1 MQADHDHGD
10 LMDRVYRHQAAI
22 YDLTRKYYLLGRDR
36 LIDELDVEGD
46 GTVLEIA
53 CGTGR
58 NLIRIGNRYRD
69 AQLFGVDISHK
80 MLRQASKNS
89 ARSAMRWRIK
99 LAKADACSFDPGMT
113 LGQAQF
119 DRIVFS
125 YCLSMIPDWQ
135 GALAHA
141 VPMLAPGGRIHMVDF
156 GLQSGLP
163 RWFGKGMHLWL
174 SKFHVAPRAG
184 MAEAFERLA
193 AEHGLETDVRPLY
206 RDYAVIG
213 TLARPAA

>member
-1 MQADHDHGD
+1 MTSTFDHGA

-36 LIDELDVEGD
+36 LIEDLDLPEG
-46 GTVLEIA
+46 GSVLEIA

-58 NLIRIGNRYRD
+58 NLIRIGRRYP
-69 AQLFGVDISHK
+69 AAGLWGVDISAE
-80 MLRQASKNS
+80 MLRQAEKNS
-89 ARSAMRWRIK
+89 QRAGMSGRIAFAR
-99 LAKADACSFDPGMT
+99 ADACSFDPAET
-113 LGQAQF
+113 LGKGQF

-163 RWFGKGMHLWL
+163 GWFGKGMVFWL
-174 SKFHVAPRAG
+174 SKFHVAPREG
-184 MAEAFERLA
+184 MEEAFAQIA
-193 AEHGLETDVRPLY
+193 AAHGLRAEVAPLY

-213 TLARPAA
+213 TLSR

>member
-1 MQADHDHGD
+1 MQEDHDHGD

-22 YDLTRKYYLLGRDR
+22 YDLTRKYYLLGRDT
-36 LIDELDVEGD
+36 LIGELGIEGD
-46 GTVLEIA
+46 AAVLEIA

-58 NLIRIGNRYRD
+58 NLIRIGDRYRD
-69 AQLFGVDISHK
+69 AQLFGIDISRK

-89 ARSAMRWRIK
+89 YRAAMNWRIS
-99 LAKADACSFDPGMT
+99 LAKADACSFDPQVT
-113 LGQAQF
+113 LKQAQF

-125 YCLSMIPDWQ
+125 YCLSMIPDWEA
-135 GALAHA
+135 ALAHA

-156 GLQSGLP
+156 GMQSGLP
-163 RWFGKGMHLWL
+163 GWFGKGMHLWL
-174 SKFHVAPRAG
+174 SKFHVTPRAE
-184 MAEAFERLA
+184 MAGVFGRIA
-193 AEHGLETDVRPLY
+193 AAHGLQAEVRSLY

>member
-1 MQADHDHGD
+1 MQEDHDHGD

-36 LIDELDVEGD
+36 LIADLDVPAE

-58 NLIRIGNRYRD
+58 NLIKIGDRYQD
-69 AQLFGVDISHK
+69 AQLFGIDISRK

-89 ARSAMRWRIK
+89 YRAAMNWRIRF
-99 LAKADACSFDPGMT
+99 AKADACSFDPQMT
-113 LGQAQF
+113 LKQPQF

-125 YCLSMIPDWQ
+125 YCLSMIPDWEA
-135 GALAHA
+135 ALEHA

-156 GLQSGLP
+156 GLQSGFPGAFGGLM
-163 RWFGKGMHLWL
+163 RWWL
-174 SKFHVAPRAG
+174 SKFHVTPRPD
-184 MAEAFERLA
+184 MAAAFARIA
-193 AEHGLETDVRPLY
+193 AAHGLVAEVQPLY